1 MSYHGRFESQK
12 PKKQKRKKRPGK
24 IVLIIVA
31 VLLVILIGAI
41 VAGVLFYNSKLNKI
55 NHVEVPKIQ
64 YTTAADDLLAD
75 PDGTEADAA
84 AETGSTDSTKTTEAA
99 HIPSSED
106 YINILV
112 VGQASRAG
120 ETANSERMADTA
132 ILCTVNTY
140 EKSLTLTSFLRDTLV
155 RPPNFKGKEF
165 GKIKLT
171 TVYHLGSYYSN
182 GDIAGSMQLMNMT
195 LYDSFGVEVDHNFE
209 IDFDIFIKVIDLMN
223 GVTVNLTQE
232 ESDYL
237 NDNDAWVCYD
247 TQPGWF
253 HLDGSGALC
262 YARMRKAEGDGD
274 SDIKRTARQRHL
286 IESIIFGLKQ
296 LSVSELNKIVDEVLP
311 MITTSMTGKEITD
324 MLVKL
329 LPILPELKIESG
341 GTCPVE
347 GTYWGSTKDIYGD
360 GFYHSVLE
368 FEVPQQK
375 KLMRAIT
382 EGETAK

>member
-1 MSYHGRFESQK
+1 MSYHGHFENQK
-12 PKKQKRKKRPGK
+12 PPKKKKPMK
-24 IVLIIVA
+24 IVLIIIA
-31 VLLVILIGAI
+31 VLLVLVIGAVI
-41 VAGVLFYNSKLNKI
+41 AGVVYYNNVIGKMK
-55 NHVEVPKIQ
+55 HVEVPKIQ
-64 YTTAADDLLAD
+64 YTTSSDDLFAD
-75 PDGTEADAA
+75 PDGTDAA
-84 AETGSTDSTKTTEAA
+84 PTEANAEVEPTETTEPV
-99 HIPSSED
+99 HVPSSED

-120 ETANSERMADTA
+120 ETANSERMADTS
-132 ILCTVNTY
+132 ILCTINTY
-140 EKSLTLTSFLRDTLV
+140 EKKLTLTSFLRDSLV
-155 RPPNFKGKEF
+155 RPPNFRGKEF

-182 GDIAGSMQLMNMT
+182 GDIAGSMELMNMT
-195 LYDSFGVEVDHNFE
+195 LYDSFGIEVDHNFE

-237 NDNDAWVCYD
+237 NANDDWVCYD

-253 HLDGSGALC
+253 HLDGAGALC

-286 IESIIFGLKQ
+286 IESLIFGLKQ
-296 LSVSELNKIVDEVLP
+296 LTLSDVNKIVDEVMP
-311 MITTSMTGKEITD
+311 MITTSMSASEITS
-324 MLVKL
+324 LVMKL
-329 LPILPELKIESG
+329 LPMLSELTVESG

-347 GTYWGSTKDIYGD
+347 STYWGSEKDIYGD

-368 FEVPQQK
+368 FEPAQQK

-382 EGETAK
+382 EGES

>member
-1 MSYHGRFESQK
+1 MSYHGRFENQK
-12 PKKQKRKKRPGK
+12 PQKSPKKKSPAK
-24 IVLIIVA
+24 IILIIVA
-31 VLLVILIGAI
+31 VLLVLVIGAI
-41 VAGVLFYNSKLNKI
+41 IAGVLYYNSVLGKMH
-55 NHVEVPKIQ
+55 HVEVPKIQ
-64 YTTAADDLLAD
+64 YTTVPADVLN
-75 PDGTEADAA
+75 G
-84 AETGSTDSTKTTEAA
+84 AETESADNTEPVATETTEPP
-99 HIPSSED
+99 HVRSSAD

-120 ETANSERMADTA
+120 ETANAERMADTS

-140 EKSLTLTSFLRDTLV
+140 DKTLTLTSFLRDTLV
-155 RPPNFKGKEF
+155 RPPNFRGKEF

-171 TVYHLGSYYSN
+171 TVYHLGSYYSQ
-182 GDIAGSMQLMNMT
+182 GDIAGSMELMNMT

-209 IDFDIFIKVIDLMN
+209 VDFDIFIKVIDLMN

-237 NDNDAWVCYD
+237 NKLDDWLSYD

-253 HLDGSGALC
+253 HLDGAGALC

-286 IESIIFGLKQ
+286 IESVIFGLKK
-296 LSVSELNKIVDEVLP
+296 LSLSDLNKIVDEVMP
-311 MITTSMTGKEITD
+311 MITTSMTTSEITE
-324 MLVKL
+324 LVVKL
-329 LPILPELKIESG
+329 LPMLPDLKVETG

-347 GTYWGSTKDIYGD
+347 KTYWGSEKDIYGD

-375 KLMRAIT
+375 KLMRALT
-382 EGETAK
+382 EGEGIE